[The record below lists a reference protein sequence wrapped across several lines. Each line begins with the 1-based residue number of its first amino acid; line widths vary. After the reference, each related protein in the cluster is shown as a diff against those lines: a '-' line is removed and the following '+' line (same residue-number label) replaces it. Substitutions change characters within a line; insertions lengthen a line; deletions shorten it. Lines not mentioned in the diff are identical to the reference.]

1 MVYHN
6 HVHSCHSYDN
16 HFNKDPELIILN
28 IIEHLLYYKHT
39 ATKGVVKKD
48 KFYKLAIIESIMANI
63 YYIIGG
69 IVIFIF
75 FAGLRIVNQYERAVK
90 FRLGRYVKTLQPG
103 LRWVIPLIERIKK
116 VDIRVITTDIP
127 AQEVITKDNVPMKV
141 NGVVFFKVI
150 NSEKAILE
158 VEEYKY
164 AISQLAQSALRDMTG
179 KAELDSVL
187 AKREEI
193 GNQIQKIVDKET
205 DPWGIKVTDVKIKD
219 IELPENMKRAM
230 AHQAEAERDRRA
242 RIINAEAEKQAAQK
256 LKEAGDILSKSPSS
270 MKLRF
275 YQTLNDISEEKNSTI
290 VLPFPEEIIDLMTK
304 NSKKKKE

>member
-1 MVYHN
+1 
-6 HVHSCHSYDN
+6 
-16 HFNKDPELIILN
+16 
-28 IIEHLLYYKHT
+28 
-39 ATKGVVKKD
+39 
-48 KFYKLAIIESIMANI
+48 MANM

-69 IVIFIF
+69 IIIFIVF
-75 FAGLRIVNQYERAVK
+75 TGLRIVNQYERAVK

-103 LRWVIPLIERIKK
+103 LRWVIPLVERIKK

-290 VLPFPEEIIDLMTK
+290 ILPFPEEIIDLMTK
-304 NSKKKKE
+304 NSKKNKE

>member
-1 MVYHN
+1 MMDSVY
-6 HVHSCHSYDN
+6 V
-16 HFNKDPELIILN
+16 I
-28 IIEHLLYYKHT
+28 
-39 ATKGVVKKD
+39 GV
-48 KFYKLAIIESIMANI
+48 
-63 YYIIGG
+63 
-69 IVIFIF
+69 IVVFIF
-75 FAGLRIVNQYERAVK
+75 LLGVRIVDQYERAIK
-90 FRLGRYVKTLQPG
+90 FRLGRYIKTLQPG
-103 LRWVIPLIERIKK
+103 FRWVIPLIERIRK
-116 VDIRVITTDIP
+116 VDIRVITVDIP

-141 NGVVFFKVI
+141 NGVVFFKVV

-179 KAELDSVL
+179 KSELDTVL

-193 GNQIQKIVDKET
+193 GNQIQEVVDKET

-256 LKEAGDILSKSPSS
+256 LKEAGDIISKSPSA
-270 MKLRF
+270 MRLRF
-275 YQTLNDISEEKNSTI
+275 YQTLNDIAEEKNSTI
-290 VLPFPEEIIDLMTK
+290 VLPFPEEIIDLIKK
-304 NSKKKKE
+304 NSDKKK

>member
-1 MVYHN
+1 M
-6 HVHSCHSYDN
+6 
-16 HFNKDPELIILN
+16 I
-28 IIEHLLYYKHT
+28 
-39 ATKGVVKKD
+39 
-48 KFYKLAIIESIMANI
+48 NI
-63 YYIIGG
+63 YYLIGVV
-69 IVIFIF
+69 IIFILL
-75 FAGLRIVNQYERAVK
+75 GLRVVKQYQRAVK
-90 FRLGRYVKTLQPG
+90 FRLGKYSGTLQPG
-103 LRWVIPLIERIKK
+103 LRWIIPFVDRIVK

-242 RIINAEAEKQAAQK
+242 RVINAEAEKQAAQK
-256 LKEAGDILSKSPSS
+256 LREAGDIISKSQSA

-275 YQTLNDISEEKNSTI
+275 YQTLNDIAEEKNSTI
-290 VLPFPEEIIDLMTK
+290 VLPFPEEIIDLLTK
-304 NSKKKKE
+304 NSKKNKS

>member
-1 MVYHN
+1 MEYWVY
-6 HVHSCHSYDN
+6 S
-16 HFNKDPELIILN
+16 IGMGIL
-28 IIEHLLYYKHT
+28 
-39 ATKGVVKKD
+39 
-48 KFYKLAIIESIMANI
+48 
-63 YYIIGG
+63 
-69 IVIFIF
+69 FIF
-75 FAGLRIVNQYERAVK
+75 LAGLRVVNQYQRAVK
-90 FRLGRYVKTLQPG
+90 FRLGKYVRTLQPG
-103 LRWVIPLIERIKK
+103 LRWIIPLIDRITK
-116 VDIRVITTDIP
+116 VDVRVIATDIP
-127 AQEVITKDNVPMKV
+127 SQEVITKDNVPMKV

-158 VEEYKY
+158 VEKYKY

-193 GNQIQKIVDKET
+193 GDQIQKIVDKET

-242 RIINAEAEKQAAQK
+242 RVINAEAEKQAARK
-256 LKEAGDILSKSPSS
+256 LKEAGEIISKTPSA

-275 YQTLNDISEEKNSTI
+275 YQTLNDIAEEKNSTI
-290 VLPFPEEIIDLMTK
+290 VLPFPEEIIDLLKK
-304 NSKKKKE
+304 NKK

>member
-1 MVYHN
+1 MAVWQ
-6 HVHSCHSYDN
+6 V
-16 HFNKDPELIILN
+16 
-28 IIEHLLYYKHT
+28 LL
-39 ATKGVVKKD
+39 V
-48 KFYKLAIIESIMANI
+48 
-63 YYIIGG
+63 
-69 IVIFIF
+69 IVILFIF
-75 FAGLRIVNQYERAVK
+75 SGLRVINQYQRAVK
-90 FRLGRYVKTLQPG
+90 FRLGKYGGTLQPG
-103 LRWVIPLIERIKK
+103 LRWIIHIIERIIK
-116 VDIRVITTDIP
+116 VDIRVITADIP

-150 NSEKAILE
+150 NSDKAVLE
-158 VEEYKY
+158 VEDYKF

-193 GNQIQKIVDKET
+193 GNQVQKIVDSET

-242 RIINAEAEKQAAQK
+242 RVINAEAEKQASQK
-256 LKEAGDILSKSPSS
+256 LLEAGRIIEKSPAAL
-270 MKLRF
+270 KLRF

-290 VLPFPEEIIDLMTK
+290 ILPFPEDFIDWIR
-304 NSKKKKE
+304 KKEK